1 MRMRHPYFDLPRPIP
16 MGHRGAAGEAPE
28 NTLASFECAVAAG
41 AAILESDLHV
51 TRDGAIVL
59 LHDDTVDRTTD
70 GSGRLLDLS
79 LAEVKRLD
87 AGFRFSPDGGTS
99 FPFRGSGVRVPTL
112 DEAFAA
118 LPEVRFN
125 LEIKEIDTGTIE
137 RIVAIVAE
145 SRRESTTLLTAASD
159 PTMAALRAQLQKT
172 GVGVAVGASTGDVL
186 GFVRG
191 ALEGGEPPRD
201 SMALQ
206 IPPSFGGDPLVTRE
220 LVEYAHAH
228 DVQVHVWTINDPPE
242 MARLLDLGVDGII
255 SDFPGRVAALIAE
268 WRERS

>member
-1 MRMRHPYFDLPRPIP
+1 MRHPYFDVSLPIP
-16 MGHRGAAGEAPE
+16 IGHRGAAGEAPE
-28 NTLASFECAVAAG
+28 NTLVSFERAVAEG
-41 AAILESDLHV
+41 AAILESDVHV
-51 TRDGAIVL
+51 TRDGEIVL

-70 GSGRLLDLS
+70 GHGRLLGLT

-87 AGFRFSPDGGTS
+87 AGYRFSADGGRS
-99 FPFRGSGVRVPTL
+99 HPFRGGGVRIPTL

-118 LPEVRFN
+118 LPEARFN
-125 LEIKEIDTGTIE
+125 LEIKETDAGAIE
-137 RIVAIVAE
+137 RVVGIVAE
-145 SRRESTTLLTAASD
+145 AGRAPTTLLTAASD
-159 PTMAALRAQLQKT
+159 PTMAALRAELRAT
-172 GVGVAVGASTGDVL
+172 GVAAALGASTGDVL

-191 ALEGGEPPRD
+191 AVEGGEPPSD

-220 LVEYAHAH
+220 LVAYAHRH
-228 DVQVHVWTINDPPE
+228 GVQVHVWTINDRDE

-268 WRERS
+268 RRARA